1 MQPNAA
7 RRSRRRHPI
16 WRSLAWSFCAL
27 LLLVQSVVPYDTPE
41 QLLTRVVTGSTFD
54 FWGWELAALREKF
67 AQATAGTQDWLRDDE
82 RRDLVRGYFAR
93 MAQIEQRENW
103 LTDYAARR
111 ALLSADEAEAAEREA
126 VTEREELAALR
137 AAQQAER
144 PLVEAILEEQIS
156 SVLADMGFGAQG
168 GILPPVSVHF
178 TPLPY
183 MLIVSPRD
191 KIEQRYQ
198 VGLDNGLLLERQEAL
213 ESAADTALDMRSLVV
228 PIGGL
233 ALYPA
238 MLLETSSFEFVV
250 EASSH
255 EWVHHWLLLRPL
267 GYEYDRTPEARTIN
281 ETVASIAG
289 REIRAAVLAR
299 FYPAA
304 GTLAGR
310 PAGPAALDDVFDYG
324 REMHITRTRVDELLA
339 AGQVDAAEQYM
350 EERRLVFVE
359 HGYAIRKLN
368 QAFFA
373 FYGGY
378 QATPGG
384 AAGDDPIGPALQDLR
399 ARATSLKVFMD
410 QVAGVTSLEELRGL
424 LGQ

>member
-1 MQPNAA
+1 
-7 RRSRRRHPI
+7 
-16 WRSLAWSFCAL
+16 
-27 LLLVQSVVPYDTPE
+27 VQSVVPYDTPE
-41 QLLTRVVTGSTFD
+41 QLLTRVVEGSTFN
-54 FWGWELAALREKF
+54 FWGWEVAALREKF

-82 RRDLVRGYFAR
+82 RRELVRGYFTR
-93 MAQIEQRENW
+93 MSQIEQHESW
-103 LTDYAARR
+103 LVDFTARR
-111 ALLSADEAEAAEREA
+111 VLLSAAEAQAEEQRA
-126 VTEREELAALR
+126 AAEREELAALR
-137 AAQQAER
+137 ADQQAEQ

-156 SVLADMGFGAQG
+156 SVLADMGFAMQG
-168 GILPPVSVHF
+168 GIFPPVSVHF

-191 KIEQRYQ
+191 KIEQRFQ
-198 VGLDNGLLLERQEAL
+198 VGLDNGLPLDRQEAL
-213 ESAADTALDMRSLVV
+213 EQAADTALDMRSLVV

-238 MLLETSSFEFVV
+238 MLLETSSFEFVA
-250 EASSH
+250 EATAH

-267 GYEYDRTPEARTIN
+267 GFEYERSPETRTIN

-289 REIRAAVLAR
+289 REISAAVLAR
-299 FYPAA
+299 FYPA
-304 GTLAGR
+304 GETSAGR
-310 PAGPAALDDVFDYG
+310 PAGLAAPDDAFDYG
-324 REMHITRTRVDELLA
+324 HEMHVTRTHVDELLA
-339 AGQVDAAEQYM
+339 AGEVDAAEQYM
-350 EERRLVFVE
+350 EARRQVFVA

-399 ARATSLKVFMD
+399 ARATSLKTFMD
-410 QVAGVTSLEELRGL
+410 TVAGVTSLQELRTL